1 MKHLPALLLALGI
14 LFATSA
20 ASQTATQSEI
30 QFLDQLEQDKAV
42 YNRSL
47 ITELGRFKQFDS
59 MPMLAGLLK
68 MKERAG
74 WLTERV
80 RKPDS
85 DYRLG
90 YALAVYQWKMGDSK
104 DASLTLARADLRAFV
119 DGQRCEDKT
128 SSPGRT
134 APWRNAAQPIYAV
147 IRNSSPE
154 LKAEVRKAIEQEE
167 GQVSARVPSP
177 WMCSG
182 GAMHIT
188 KLMAKYPE
196 IGAHDP
202 KTPMPQSLIDK
213 YPTVIS
219 VSNGRV
225 ELTDY
230 SIQPDFISEDV
241 WNKDLPRMIEAFK
254 KSYFPT
260 LGIN

>member
-1 MKHLPALLLALGI
+1 MKNSPALFLAIGI
-14 LFATSA
+14 VFSTSA

-30 QFLDQLEQDKAV
+30 QFLDQLEQDKSV
-42 YNRSL
+42 FNRNL
-47 ITELGRFKQFDS
+47 MTELGRFMSFDS
-59 MPMLAGLLK
+59 MPMLTGLLK

-90 YALAVYQWKMGDSK
+90 YALAVYQGKMGDSK
-104 DASLTLARADLRAFV
+104 EAALTLARADLRAFV

-147 IRNSSPE
+147 IRSSSPE
-154 LKAEVRKAIEQEE
+154 FKAEVRKAIEQEE
-167 GQVSARVPSP
+167 TQVSARVPSP

-182 GAMHIT
+182 GVMHIT

-196 IGAHDP
+196 IGALDP
-202 KTPMPQSLIDK
+202 KNPMPQSLIDK

-219 VSNGRV
+219 VNNGRV

-241 WNKDLPRMIEAFK
+241 WNRDIPRMIEAFK
-254 KSYFPT
+254 KSYFSA

>member
-1 MKHLPALLLALGI
+1 MKKSSALFLALGI
-14 LFATSA
+14 LFTTSA
-20 ASQTATQSEI
+20 APQTATQSEI

-47 ITELGRFKQFDS
+47 ITELGRFQQFDS

-68 MKERAG
+68 MKERVG

-90 YALAVYQWKMGDSK
+90 YALAVYQWKMGDFK
-104 DASLTLARADLRAFV
+104 DAALTLSKADLRAFI

-134 APWRNAAQPIYAV
+134 APWRSAAQPVYAV
-147 IRNSSPE
+147 IRSSSPE

-167 GQVSARVPSP
+167 NQVPARGPSP

-182 GAMHIT
+182 GAMHIV

-196 IGAHDP
+196 IGAHDAS
-202 KTPMPQSLIDK
+202 KPMPQSLLDK

-230 SIQPDFISEDV
+230 SIQPDFISDDI
-241 WNKDLPRMIEAFK
+241 WKRDLPRMIEAFK